1 MLQENQE
8 LINFLFSSLFT
19 IFVII
24 ILVIAFIFFYS
35 KKQEKLQSELI
46 YLKSVTE
53 KEILKTQLEIQE
65 DISNK
70 ISREIHDNIS
80 LGLTLSKLQIINF
93 LELDQSNK
101 NLLTSSVELISK
113 SLVDLNDISKSLE
126 SSQLF
131 SHGLIA
137 VLEAEIAVIVRSKL
151 IDVEFNLKGESI
163 FLESEKELIIY
174 RIFQEACN
182 NIIKHARA
190 STITIDLVYE
200 VNHIDL
206 KISDDGKGFNVEET
220 KKSKAIRKMS
230 GIKNIYNRAE
240 AIGAETYIYSTPN
253 IGTTIHIKIPLKN
266 NKNEK

>member
-1 MLQENQE
+1 MLPIE
-8 LINFLFSSLFT
+8 LRILLILIFST
-19 IFVII
+19 I
-24 ILVIAFIFFYS
+24 ILVGISF
-35 KKQEKLQSELI
+35 LTI
-46 YLKSVTE
+46 YLTTLYNAKVGNYKVEFEKIKSETE

-65 DISNK
+65 DIFNK

-113 SLVDLNDISKSLE
+113 SLIDLNDISKSLD

-220 KKSKAIRKMS
+220 KKSKEIRKMS